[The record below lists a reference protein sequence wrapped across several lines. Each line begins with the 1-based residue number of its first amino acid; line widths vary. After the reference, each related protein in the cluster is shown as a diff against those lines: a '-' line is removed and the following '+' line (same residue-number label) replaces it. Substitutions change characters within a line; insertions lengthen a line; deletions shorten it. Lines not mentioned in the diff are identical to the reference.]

1 MQDKFV
7 SYVNST
13 MNELNELTSD
23 LYEAMIDKQRS
34 DILATIKSIR
44 KCITDIQKSY
54 EEQFN

>member
-44 KCITDIQKSY
+44 KCITDIQKS
-54 EEQFN
+54 